1 MQISVRLAAVI
12 LTSAAIVGTSTADR
26 ATARTSAKKVSGKLT
41 KAALQRTGTKA
52 AIELIDNE
60 WTDNDFG
67 LNIIDRTGTCKLT
80 GSLRGTCSIEYEFD
94 DGSFCDDTVRVAK
107 RSLKSSKISYRSD
120 SEGEDGE
127 FESCTEPTE
136 TDPDETDPVETDPD
150 YTEPEE

>member
-1 MQISVRLAAVI
+1 MQISVRLVAAI

-67 LNIIDRTGTCKLT
+67 LNIIDRTGTI
-80 GSLRGTCSIEYEFD
+80 SIPKVGVVNRF
-94 DGSFCDDTVRVAK
+94 T
-107 RSLKSSKISYRSD
+107 
-120 SEGEDGE
+120 
-127 FESCTEPTE
+127 
-136 TDPDETDPVETDPD
+136 
-150 YTEPEE
+150 